1 MLKLIQTV
9 YCSGVMFVISVNS
22 ALAGSSGSPPAGDA
36 GGGAS
41 EPSTLA
47 LMAVA
52 ALPGLWLMR
61 RAMKHGDSDN

>member
-1 MLKLIQTV
+1 MLKVLKTL
-9 YCSGVMFVISVNS
+9 YCSGLMLAISINS

-41 EPSTLA
+41 EPTTLA

-61 RAMKHGDSDN
+61 RAMKHGDSEN

>member
-1 MLKLIQTV
+1 MQTV
-9 YCSGVMFVISVNS
+9 YCLGLVLATFVSS

-61 RAMKHGDSDN
+61 RALKHGDSEN

>member
-1 MLKLIQTV
+1 MLKLIHTV
-9 YCSGVMFVISVNS
+9 YCSGMVIAISLNS
-22 ALAGSSGSPPAGDA
+22 AIAGSSGSPPAGDA

-41 EPSTLA
+41 EPSTFA

-61 RAMKHGDSDN
+61 RALKHGDSEN

>member
-1 MLKLIQTV
+1 MLKPIHTF
-9 YCSGVMFVISVNS
+9 YCSALMLAISVN
-22 ALAGSSGSPPAGDA
+22 AAFAGSSGSPPAGDA

-61 RAMKHGDSDN
+61 RALKHGDSEN